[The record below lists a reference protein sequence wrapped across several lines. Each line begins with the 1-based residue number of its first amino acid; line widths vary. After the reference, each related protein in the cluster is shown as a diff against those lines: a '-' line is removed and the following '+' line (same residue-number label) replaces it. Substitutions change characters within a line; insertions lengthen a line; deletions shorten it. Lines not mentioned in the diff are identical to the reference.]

1 MGAPTWWCCTTA
13 ASSPPST
20 PAPWVSRSPPPNLTP
35 SKGTLEM
42 VPMGRMLW
50 APPGNLPD
58 RPGWT
63 QLGKICLPWCVH
75 RAGRMELLF
84 QAGLPVNVK
93 EHLKM
98 HFKHR
103 NEGLC
108 SGSLS
113 PAMCHFLNSPNL
125 PDTSRKLSLRTQLL
139 QLHMPV
145 SHTMTNRTDLN
156 TWGYNSNPDTNN
168 TNCPGY
174 HLTVHRILSL
184 FILSRFYRNPPQ
196 SSELFPSVI
205 HKGNKLT
212 PKSQWFVQSSAL
224 NIFAV

>member
-1 MGAPTWWCCTTA
+1 
-13 ASSPPST
+13 
-20 PAPWVSRSPPPNLTP
+20 
-35 SKGTLEM
+35 
-42 VPMGRMLW
+42 
-50 APPGNLPD
+50 
-58 RPGWT
+58 
-63 QLGKICLPWCVH
+63 
-75 RAGRMELLF
+75 
-84 QAGLPVNVK
+84 
-93 EHLKM
+93 M

-212 PKSQWFVQSSAL
+212 PKSQWFVQSSTL
-224 NIFAV
+224 NIFAVQHLPRASQVAAYPKKEKRHQQGQTDSSTDGDLDAALKIRATASSIVD